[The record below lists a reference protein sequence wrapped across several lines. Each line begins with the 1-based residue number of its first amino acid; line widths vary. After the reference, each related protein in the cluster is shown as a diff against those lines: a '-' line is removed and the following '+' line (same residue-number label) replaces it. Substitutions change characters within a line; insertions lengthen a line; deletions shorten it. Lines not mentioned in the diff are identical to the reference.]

1 MHCRSC
7 ELVVEKNL
15 KSIPGV
21 LNASVDHKKGFANV
35 QYDGPEPARPALE
48 SAIRESGYTLTDT
61 PVARAAW
68 ISLDLDDWI
77 DLGASFT
84 VVALAFYALKT
95 AGLFDIS
102 LSVGSAPGF
111 ASILLIGLVAGVS
124 TCMAVIGGL
133 VLSISARHSEM
144 HPEATLVQKFRPHV
158 FFNAGRLVSFALLG
172 GAIGIMGSA
181 LQLSTIT
188 IGVITLLLG
197 VVMLVLGLKLTEL
210 FPRFTASTFTLPAG
224 IARWLGIHDDA
235 EYTHAGAFITGA
247 LTFFLPCG
255 FTQAMQLLAIASGSF
270 VSGMLIMTVF
280 ALGTLPG
287 LIGIGG
293 ITSLVKGQFAK
304 YFYKGAAVIVIALA
318 YLNITAGAALLG
330 IQIPAFGRTEAV
342 PVEIVDG
349 VQIIRME
356 QTADG
361 YKPDHIVIK
370 KGIPVKWIVNSQ
382 YQYTCAA
389 QFAVPS
395 LSINSWLQS
404 GDNEFTF
411 TPEETGEIPFSCS
424 MGMFRGTVTVI
435 E

>member
-21 LNASVDHKKGFANV
+21 LSASVDHKRGFASV
-35 QYDGPEPARPALE
+35 KYEGAEPARGALE
-48 SAIRESGYTLTDT
+48 SAVSKSGYTLTDT
-61 PVARAAW
+61 PAAKAPW
-68 ISLDLDDWI
+68 VSWDYDNWV

-84 VVALAFYALKT
+84 VVALAFFVLKWI
-95 AGLFDIS
+95 GLFDIS
-102 LSVGSAPGF
+102 LSVGSAPGL

-133 VLSISARHSEM
+133 VLSISARHAEV
-144 HPEATLVQKFRPHV
+144 HPEASRMQKFRPHL

-172 GAIGIMGSA
+172 GTIGIVGSA
-181 LQLSTIT
+181 LHLSSVA
-188 IGVITLLLG
+188 IGVITLILG
-197 VVMLVLGLKLTEL
+197 VVMLILGLKLTEL
-210 FPRFTASTFTLPAG
+210 FPRFTASTFTLPSG
-224 IARWLGIHDDA
+224 IARRLGIHENA
-235 EYTHAGAFITGA
+235 EYSHTGAFITGA

-270 VSGMLIMTVF
+270 VSGALIMTVF

-293 ITSLVKGQFAK
+293 ITSLVQGQFAR

-318 YLNITAGAALLG
+318 YINITAGAALLG
-330 IQIPAFGRTEAV
+330 IQTPSLSRAEAA

-370 KGIPVKWIVNSQ
+370 KGIPVKWIITSK

-389 QFAVPS
+389 QFAAPS
-395 LSINSWLQS
+395 LGINSWLQS
-404 GDNEFTF
+404 GDNEFEF
-411 TPEETGEIPFSCS
+411 TPDESGTIPFSCS
-424 MGMFRGTVTVI
+424 MGMYRGTVTVVD
-435 E
+435 